1 MVAFGLGGADG
12 LVEVVVIE
20 GRVDDLVAMI
30 GEVGRLDAARN
41 RMPAVEE
48 EDSHRNSNVARCR
61 AAERLRLSPL
71 GDTGIRPGREVGW
84 RLTWK

>member
-20 GRVDDLVAMI
+20 GRVDDLVAVI
-30 GEVGRLDAARN
+30 GEVGRLDTSRN

-48 EDSHRNSNVARCR
+48 EDLHRNS
-61 AAERLRLSPL
+61 
-71 GDTGIRPGREVGW
+71 GIAC
-84 RLTWK
+84 